1 MELLQKLKLLEEN
14 ISILENIKEDV
25 KLEDITANK
34 RYEWELRYGLFE
46 SIQIMIDISCK
57 IASHYNLGN
66 PQNYRECMELLGKFN
81 FLNTTHVKKYIS
93 MIGLRNL
100 LIHEYAVI
108 DSEKLYAFL
117 ESIDDFKNFIQEI
130 KTNILN

>member
-25 KLEDITANK
+25 KLEDVTTNK

-57 IASHYNLGN
+57 ITSHYNLGN
-66 PQNYRECMELLGKFN
+66 PQNYRECIELLGKFN
-81 FLNTTHVKKYIS
+81 FLNTVHVKKYIS

-100 LIHEYAVI
+100 LIHEYATI

-117 ESIDDFKNFIQEI
+117 ESVDDFKNFIKEI
-130 KTNILN
+130 KINVSD

>member
-25 KLEDITANK
+25 KLQDITANK

-57 IASHYNLGN
+57 ITNYYNLGN
-66 PQNYRECMELLGKFN
+66 PQNYRECIELLGKFN
-81 FLNTTHVKKYIS
+81 FLNAMHVKRYIS

-100 LIHEYAVI
+100 LIHEYATI
-108 DSEKLYAFL
+108 DHEKLYAFL
-117 ESIDDFKNFIQEI
+117 ESIDDFKNFIKEI
-130 KTNILN
+130 KTSTIN

>member
-14 ISILENIKEDV
+14 ISILENIKEHV

-46 SIQIMIDISCK
+46 SIQIIIDVSCK
-57 IASHYNLGN
+57 VTSYYNLGN
-66 PQNYRECMELLGKFN
+66 PKNYRECIELLGKFN
-81 FLNTTHVKKYIS
+81 YINASHIKKYIS

-100 LIHEYAVI
+100 LIHEYATI
-108 DSEKLYAFL
+108 DSEKL
-117 ESIDDFKNFIQEI
+117 
-130 KTNILN
+130 